1 MEALAIGRPVLST
14 YVAGIPELVRDGIE
28 GWLFEAGSAEAA
40 ARAMRACLAA
50 PDEALRRMGASGRQR
65 VRERHDVDTEAAR
78 LLDTWRAAVVG
89 QGA

>member
-1 MEALAIGRPVLST
+1 MDAPLTHDAAGRALAQPVDELGGIAQRPEHEVGR
-14 YVAGIPELVRDGIE
+14 
-28 GWLFEAGSAEAA
+28 
-40 ARAMRACLAA
+40 
-50 PDEALRRMGASGRQR
+50 ASGRQR